1 MHASIAEREQF
12 RSLSAAKLRKVESKT
27 KEFILFLPR
36 RSNFAIEDSKVT
48 KKWAKH
54 QIIFVIGYTVT
65 DVTILPPEIKYL
77 TVLNA

>member
-1 MHASIAEREQF
+1 MVS
-12 RSLSAAKLRKVESKT
+12 SAKPKLRKVESKT

-54 QIIFVIGYTVT
+54 QIICVIGYTVT
-65 DVTILPPEIKYL
+65 AVTILPPEIKDL